1 MKILT
6 LILCLFSSA
15 AWSTMLATR
24 PYVPNEIIVKYKT
37 KVSADTQK
45 NSIEREGAKRI
56 KRLNARGFN
65 HVRLEKNKSIKEA
78 IDDFKRDPDVE
89 FAQPNYIYY
98 ASTVPNDTR
107 YGQLWGL
114 KNTAQTMTAANGPD
128 SPTSQGNPGIAGKDM
143 DLENAWST
151 ITNCSSVVVAVL
163 DTGINYNHEDLAAN
177 MWNGGVTYPKHGYDF
192 IDNTNDP
199 MDQNGH
205 GTHVAGTIGAVGN
218 NSIGTTGVCWSVKLM
233 AVRVLNALGSGSTAQ
248 VIQGIDFAVA
258 RGAKVINMSLGGGPE
273 DATTDTAFSNS
284 ISAARNAGVLV
295 VAAAGNDN
303 VNNDSGSTSHI
314 SYPCNFTQDNI
325 ICVAALAQ
333 DYSLASFSNYGAV
346 SVDVGAPGVNILSS
360 WPGTH
365 SSMSDPLSS
374 GWTMTTTTTQNWG
387 YRVLNI
393 GGNSTS
399 TLANPPLYDRS
410 TKTYDNNTDA
420 RAYKA
425 FNLSGKNVA
434 IVNFYML
441 WDVGSGDEI
450 SVYANNS
457 GGDPMSSGTLINHP
471 DDFDASSNGAAYFN
485 SYNITPF
492 ISNTTTV
499 GFNLVS
505 NATGVSYGSDVSY
518 FSIDTLTYNTNTYN
532 VISGTS
538 MATPHVAGLA
548 AMLFAFNPNYTY
560 TDVVTAIKSGGV
572 TTSSLVGKTTTGK
585 AASATGSLAHINAPT
600 GGAAIKLP

>member
-1 MKILT
+1 MKSLAV
-6 LILCLFSSA
+6 LISLFSTSA
-15 AWSTMLATR
+15 WAIVLSSR
-24 PYVPNEIIVKYKT
+24 PYVPNEIIVKYKS
-37 KVSADTQK
+37 KVSADNQK
-45 NSIEREGAKRI
+45 NSIEREGAQRI
-56 KRLNARGFN
+56 KRLNSKGFN

-78 IDDFKRDPDVE
+78 IEDFKRDPDVE
-89 FAQPNYIYY
+89 FAQPNYIYK
-98 ASTVPNDTR
+98 ASTIPNDSR

-114 KNTAQTMTAANGPD
+114 KNTAQTIVAANGPD
-128 SPTSQGNPGIAGKDM
+128 SPTSQANPGTAGKDM

-151 ITNCSSVVVAVL
+151 ITDCSSVVVAVL

-192 IDNTNDP
+192 ISNTNDP

-218 NSIGTTGVCWSVKLM
+218 NSKGTTGVCWSVKLM
-233 AVRVLNALGSGSTAQ
+233 AVRVLNAEGSGTTAG

-273 DATTDTAFSNS
+273 DTTTDTAFSNS
-284 ISAARNAGVLV
+284 ITNARDAGVLV
-295 VAAAGNDN
+295 VVAAGNDTL
-303 VNNDSGSTSHI
+303 NNDNASNTT
-314 SYPCNFTQDNI
+314 YPCNFTQDNLL
-325 ICVAALAQ
+325 CVAALAQ
-333 DYSLASFSNYGAV
+333 DYSLASFSNYGST
-346 SVDVGAPGVNILSS
+346 SVDVGAPGVNIVSA

-365 SSMSDPLSS
+365 STMDDPLSA
-374 GWTMTTTTTQNWG
+374 GWTMTTTTAQNWA

-393 GGNSTS
+393 GGVTS

-425 FNLSGKNVA
+425 FNLTGKNVA

-450 SVYANNS
+450 SVHANNS
-457 GGDPMSSGTLINHP
+457 GLDPMSSGTRLSHP
-471 DDFDASSNGAAYFN
+471 LDFAGSSNSAAYHK
-485 SYNITPF
+485 SYDLTPF

-505 NATGVSYGSDVSY
+505 NATGVSYGSDISY

-560 TDVVTAIKSGGV
+560 SDVVTAIKSGGIS
-572 TTSSLVGKTTTGK
+572 TSSLVGKTTTGK
-585 AASATGSLAHINAPT
+585 AVSATGSLAHINAPT
-600 GGAAIKLP
+600 GGAAVKVP

>member
-1 MKILT
+1 MKSLAIL
-6 LILCLFSSA
+6 LSLFSTSA
-15 AWSTMLATR
+15 WAIVLSAR
-24 PYVPNEIIVKYKT
+24 PYVPNEIIVKYKS

-45 NSIEREGAKRI
+45 NSIEREGAQRI
-56 KRLNARGFN
+56 KRLNSKGFN

-78 IDDFKRDPDVE
+78 IEDFKRDPDVE
-89 FAQPNYIYY
+89 FAQPNYIYK
-98 ASTVPNDTR
+98 ASTIPNDSR

-114 KNTAQTMTAANGPD
+114 KNTAQTIVAANGPD
-128 SPTSQGNPGIAGKDM
+128 SPATQANPGTAGKDM

-151 ITNCSSVVVAVL
+151 ITDCSSVVVAVL

-192 IDNTNDP
+192 ISNTNDP

-218 NSIGTTGVCWSVKLM
+218 NSKGTTGVCWGVKLM
-233 AVRVLNALGSGSTAQ
+233 AVRVLNAEGSGTTAG

-273 DATTDTAFSNS
+273 DTTTDTAFSNS
-284 ISAARNAGVLV
+284 ITSARDAGVLV

-303 VNNDSGSTSHI
+303 VNNDSGSNI
-314 SYPCNFTQDNI
+314 SYPCNFTQDNLL
-325 ICVAALAQ
+325 CVAALAQ
-333 DYSLASFSNYGAV
+333 DYSLASFSNYGSA
-346 SVDVGAPGVNILSS
+346 SVDVGAPGVNILSA

-365 SSMSDPLSS
+365 STMDDPLSA
-374 GWTMTTTTTQNWG
+374 GWTMTTTTAQNWA

-393 GGNSTS
+393 GGVTS

-425 FNLSGKNVA
+425 FNLTGKNVA

-450 SVYANNS
+450 SVHANNS
-457 GGDPMSSGTLINHP
+457 GLDPMASGTRLSHP
-471 DDFDASSNGAAYFN
+471 LDFAGSSNSAAYHT
-485 SYNITPF
+485 SYDLTPY
-492 ISNTTTV
+492 ISNSTTV

-505 NATGVSYGSDVSY
+505 NATGVSYGSDISY

-560 TDVVTAIKSGGV
+560 SDVVTAIKSGGI

-585 AASATGSLAHINAPT
+585 AVSATGSLAHINAPT
-600 GGAAIKLP
+600 GGAAVKVP